1 MTRRKRKTKFEPGR
15 GYTRADWNAVSD
27 NPKITDEL
35 IAQARPFAEV
45 FPDLMTSIKRA
56 RGRPRVEAP
65 KQAVTLR
72 LDPSTLDKFRATG
85 KDWRTR
91 MVKALEKAKV

>member
-1 MTRRKRKTKFEPGR
+1 MTRRKLKTKFEPGH
-15 GYTRADWNAVSD
+15 GYTREDWDAVPDNAGWTAEGL
-27 NPKITDEL
+27 KK
-35 IAQARPFAEV
+35 AKPFAEV
-45 FPDLMTSIKRA
+45 FPDLMESIKRA
-56 RGRPRVEAP
+56 RGRPRVESP

-85 KDWRTR
+85 KDWRAR